1 MSGSGGSVSDAPMQ
15 KTVDGQPHQLAYIT
29 PGEAQTLV
37 NQGGKPTM
45 TSEGIMAY
53 PPEGNYGSGNSSN
66 QGPAGGASSGGN
78 YGGNQNTG
86 GAGSNFSSGD
96 NNREQASVNQY
107 TRAKTEAA
115 QVSSDDVYDAPDRD
129 HYKDTQR
136 KIKTTSGKVVD
147 TTMSKEEYDKFNKE
161 LNEYYGTEDVKYEP
175 YGRAGK
181 GTVNLT
187 FKEHYNNVITQNP
200 ALKYTPALAFLAAAG
215 RNVGEY
221 LTTDYGTYKYA
232 GPGTDSGGLL
242 GSGERTRVQ
251 NDREI
256 MRNLAP
262 DAPYIVSGL
271 DQPDSSPA
279 ADFFANMNKNK
290 NELFFQDQYDSAKAK
305 MQGILG
311 SPSPM
316 RYLAVNESP
325 FYNWLKDNSLDKG
338 IL

>member
-1 MSGSGGSVSDAPMQ
+1 MSGGGGSSSDSGGGSDRAAAA
-15 KTVDGQPHQLAYIT
+15 KA
-29 PGEAQTLV
+29 A
-37 NQGGKPTM
+37 M
-45 TSEGIMAY
+45 TSQAAY
-53 PPEGNYGSGNSSN
+53 TSSASKATAPQVN
-66 QGPAGGASSGGN
+66 IGGGDGGN
-78 YGGNQNTG
+78 
-86 GAGSNFSSGD
+86 
-96 NNREQASVNQY
+96 NNDQY
-107 TRAKTEAA
+107 TQDSLKRYEASREDYDEPDKDHFKQTQKEIAKK
-115 QVSSDDVYDAPDRD
+115 S
-129 HYKDTQR
+129 KD
-136 KIKTTSGKVVD
+136 VVD
-147 TTMSKEEYDKFNKE
+147 TKMSKEQYEKFNE
-161 LNEYYGTEDVKYEP
+161 DLNKYYGTEDVKYEP

-187 FKEHYNNVITQNP
+187 FKEHYNNVVTQNP
-200 ALKYTPALAFLAAAG
+200 ALKLSPVLAFLTAAG

-242 GSGERTRVQ
+242 GSGERTRMQ

-290 NELFFQDQYDSAKAK
+290 HELFFQDQYDSAKAK

-311 SPSPM
+311 TPSPM

>member
-45 TSEGIMAY
+45 TNEGIMAY
-53 PPEGNYGSGNSSN
+53 PPLG
-66 QGPAGGASSGGN
+66 QAGTSPGTTTSGGSAFS
-78 YGGNQNTG
+78 GGG
-86 GAGSNFSSGD
+86 GRNDRD
-96 NNREQASVNQY
+96 NNREQASVSQY
-107 TRAKTEAA
+107 TRARTEAA

-129 HYKDTQR
+129 HYRDTQ
-136 KIKTTSGKVVD
+136 KEIAQKSKGVVD
-147 TTMSKEEYDKFNKE
+147 TKMSKEQYEQFNKD
-161 LNEYYGTEDVKYEP
+161 LNKYYGTEDVKYEP

-316 RYLAVNESP
+316 RYLAVSESP

>member
-1 MSGSGGSVSDAPMQ
+1 MSGGGGSSSDSGGGNDMQVSGMEAALSKEKGISTYSDTTIARRERDNYSSMDNEEQAAYDANVGTYKGVTPSDAGINP
-15 KTVDGQPHQLAYIT
+15 KT
-29 PGEAQTLV
+29 
-37 NQGGKPTM
+37 GKF
-45 TSEGIMAY
+45 E
-53 PPEGNYGSGNSSN
+53 
-66 QGPAGGASSGGN
+66 SGG
-78 YGGNQNTG
+78 
-86 GAGSNFSSGD
+86 FVD
-96 NNREQASVNQY
+96 
-107 TRAKTEAA
+107 
-115 QVSSDDVYDAPDRD
+115 SDDEYDAPDKD
-129 HYKDTQR
+129 HYKQTQ
-136 KIKTTSGKVVD
+136 KEIAKKSKDVVD
-147 TTMSKEEYDKFNKE
+147 TKMSKEEYEQFNKD
-161 LNEYYGTEDVKYEP
+161 LNKYYGTEGVKYEP

-187 FKEHYNNVITQNP
+187 FKEHYNNVVTQNP
-200 ALKYTPALAFLAAAG
+200 ALKFSPVLAFLTAAG

-242 GSGERTRVQ
+242 GSGERTRMQ

-262 DAPYIVSGL
+262 DAPYIVSGM
-271 DQPDSSPA
+271 DRPDSSPA

-316 RYLAVNESP
+316 RYLAVSESP

>member
-1 MSGSGGSVSDAPMQ
+1 MSGGGGSSSDSGGGNDMQVSGMEAALSKEKGISTYSDTRTGSTRGYEGSDAGFAAND
-15 KTVDGQPHQLAYIT
+15 TSYAGVT
-29 PGEAQTLV
+29 PFDAGINPQT
-37 NQGGKPTM
+37 GKF
-45 TSEGIMAY
+45 E
-53 PPEGNYGSGNSSN
+53 
-66 QGPAGGASSGGN
+66 SGGF
-78 YGGNQNTG
+78 
-86 GAGSNFSSGD
+86 AD
-96 NNREQASVNQY
+96 
-107 TRAKTEAA
+107 
-115 QVSSDDVYDAPDRD
+115 SDDEYDAPDKD
-129 HYKDTQR
+129 HFNQTQKEIRQKSKD
-136 KIKTTSGKVVD
+136 VVD
-147 TTMSKEEYDKFNKE
+147 TKMSKEEYEQFNKD
-161 LNEYYGTEDVKYEP
+161 LNKYYGTEGVKYEP

-187 FKEHYNNVITQNP
+187 FKEHYNNVVTQNP
-200 ALKYTPALAFLAAAG
+200 ALKLSPVLAFLTAAG

-242 GSGERTRVQ
+242 GSGERTRMQ

-290 NELFFQDQYDSAKAK
+290 HELFFQDQYDSAKAK

-311 SPSPM
+311 TPSPM

>member
-1 MSGSGGSVSDAPMQ
+1 MSGGGGSNDGSNDTDVSGA
-15 KTVDGQPHQLAYIT
+15 
-29 PGEAQTLV
+29 EAV
-37 NQGGKPTM
+37 
-45 TSEGIMAY
+45 A
-53 PPEGNYGSGNSSN
+53 
-66 QGPAGGASSGGN
+66 
-78 YGGNQNTG
+78 TG
-86 GAGSNFSSGD
+86 GSTYSDRQIDNSVPYTGGD
-96 NNREQASVNQY
+96 NARETKGAHMQY
-107 TRAKTEAA
+107 VRSRYQAA
-115 QVSSDDVYDAPDRD
+115 QVDAEDEYDAPDRD
-129 HYKDTQR
+129 HYRDTQR
-136 KIKTTSGKVVD
+136 EIAQKSKDVVD
-147 TTMSKEEYDKFNKE
+147 TKMSKEQYEKFNE
-161 LNEYYGTEDVKYEP
+161 DLNKYYGTEDVKYEP
-175 YGRAGK
+175 YGRAGE

-200 ALKYTPALAFLAAAG
+200 ALKASPVLAFLTAAG

-242 GSGERTRVQ
+242 GSGERTRMQ

-262 DAPYIVSGL
+262 DAPYIVSGM
-271 DQPDSSPA
+271 DRPDSSPA

-311 SPSPM
+311 TPSPM

>member
-1 MSGSGGSVSDAPMQ
+1 MSGGGGSNDGSNDTDVSGA
-15 KTVDGQPHQLAYIT
+15 
-29 PGEAQTLV
+29 EAV
-37 NQGGKPTM
+37 
-45 TSEGIMAY
+45 A
-53 PPEGNYGSGNSSN
+53 
-66 QGPAGGASSGGN
+66 
-78 YGGNQNTG
+78 TG
-86 GAGSNFSSGD
+86 GSTYSDRQIDNSVPYTGGD
-96 NNREQASVNQY
+96 NARETKGAHMQY
-107 TRAKTEAA
+107 VRSRYQAA
-115 QVSSDDVYDAPDRD
+115 QVDAEDEYDAPDRD
-129 HYKDTQR
+129 HYRDTQR
-136 KIKTTSGKVVD
+136 EIAQKSKDVVD
-147 TTMSKEEYDKFNKE
+147 TKMSKEQYEKFNE
-161 LNEYYGTEDVKYEP
+161 DLNKYYGTEDVKYEP

-200 ALKYTPALAFLAAAG
+200 ALKASPVLAFLTAAG

-242 GSGERTRVQ
+242 GSGERTRMQ

-262 DAPYIVSGL
+262 DAPYIVSGM
-271 DQPDSSPA
+271 DRPDSSPA

-311 SPSPM
+311 TPSPM

>member
-1 MSGSGGSVSDAPMQ
+1 MSGGGGSNDGSNDTDVSGA
-15 KTVDGQPHQLAYIT
+15 
-29 PGEAQTLV
+29 EAV
-37 NQGGKPTM
+37 
-45 TSEGIMAY
+45 A
-53 PPEGNYGSGNSSN
+53 
-66 QGPAGGASSGGN
+66 
-78 YGGNQNTG
+78 TG
-86 GAGSNFSSGD
+86 GSTYSDRQIDNSVPYTGGD
-96 NNREQASVNQY
+96 NARETKGAHMQY
-107 TRAKTEAA
+107 VRSRYQAA
-115 QVSSDDVYDAPDRD
+115 QVDAEDEYDAPDRD
-129 HYKDTQR
+129 HYRDTQR
-136 KIKTTSGKVVD
+136 EIAQKSKDVVD
-147 TTMSKEEYDKFNKE
+147 TKMSKEQYEKFNE
-161 LNEYYGTEDVKYEP
+161 DLNKYYGTEDVKYEP
-175 YGRAGK
+175 YGRAGE

-200 ALKYTPALAFLAAAG
+200 ALKASPVLAFLTAAG

-242 GSGERTRVQ
+242 GSGERTRMQ

-262 DAPYIVSGL
+262 DAPYIVSGI
-271 DQPDSSPA
+271 DRPDSSPA

-311 SPSPM
+311 TPSPM

>member
-1 MSGSGGSVSDAPMQ
+1 MSGGGGSSSDGGNDMQVSGMEAALSKEQGISTYSDTRTGSTKGYEGSDAGFAANDTSYAGVTPSMSSINPQTGKFESGGF
-15 KTVDGQPHQLAYIT
+15 VD
-29 PGEAQTLV
+29 
-37 NQGGKPTM
+37 
-45 TSEGIMAY
+45 
-53 PPEGNYGSGNSSN
+53 
-66 QGPAGGASSGGN
+66 
-78 YGGNQNTG
+78 
-86 GAGSNFSSGD
+86 
-96 NNREQASVNQY
+96 
-107 TRAKTEAA
+107 
-115 QVSSDDVYDAPDRD
+115 SDDEYDAPDKD
-129 HYKDTQR
+129 HFKQTQKEIAQKSKD
-136 KIKTTSGKVVD
+136 VVD
-147 TTMSKEEYDKFNKE
+147 TKMSKEEYEQFNKD
-161 LNEYYGTEDVKYEP
+161 LNKYYGTKDVKYEP

-200 ALKYTPALAFLAAAG
+200 ALKFSPVLAFLSAAG

-242 GSGERTRVQ
+242 GSGERTRMQ

-290 NELFFQDQYDSAKAK
+290 HELFFQDQYDSAKAK

-311 SPSPM
+311 TPSPM
-316 RYLAVNESP
+316 RYLAVSESP

>member
-1 MSGSGGSVSDAPMQ
+1 MSGGGGSNDGSNDTDVSGAEAVTFGGTTYSDR
-15 KTVDGQPHQLAYIT
+15 
-29 PGEAQTLV
+29 PGGATTQVGRTGPDRGDNVREAQ
-37 NQGGKPTM
+37 M
-45 TSEGIMAY
+45 H
-53 PPEGNYGSGNSSN
+53 
-66 QGPAGGASSGGN
+66 
-78 YGGNQNTG
+78 
-86 GAGSNFSSGD
+86 
-96 NNREQASVNQY
+96 NQY
-107 TRAKTEAA
+107 HRAKTQAA

-129 HYKDTQR
+129 HYRDTQR
-136 KIKTTSGKVVD
+136 EIAQKSKDVVD
-147 TTMSKEEYDKFNKE
+147 TKMSKEEYEQFNKD
-161 LNEYYGTEDVKYEP
+161 LNKYYGTEDVKYEP

-187 FKEHYNNVITQNP
+187 FKEHYNNVVTQNP
-200 ALKYTPALAFLAAAG
+200 ALKFSPVLAFLTAAG

-242 GSGERTRVQ
+242 GSGERTRMQ

-262 DAPYIVSGL
+262 DAPYIVSGI
-271 DQPDSSPA
+271 DRPDSSPA

-311 SPSPM
+311 TPSPM
-316 RYLAVNESP
+316 RYLAVSESP

>member
-1 MSGSGGSVSDAPMQ
+1 MSGGGGSSSDSGGGNDMQVSGMEAALSKEQGISTYSDTRTGSTRGYEGSDAGFAAND
-15 KTVDGQPHQLAYIT
+15 TSYAGVT
-29 PGEAQTLV
+29 PFDAGINPQT
-37 NQGGKPTM
+37 GKF
-45 TSEGIMAY
+45 E
-53 PPEGNYGSGNSSN
+53 
-66 QGPAGGASSGGN
+66 SGGF
-78 YGGNQNTG
+78 
-86 GAGSNFSSGD
+86 AD
-96 NNREQASVNQY
+96 
-107 TRAKTEAA
+107 
-115 QVSSDDVYDAPDRD
+115 SDDEYDAPDKD
-129 HYKDTQR
+129 HFKQTQKEIAKKSKD
-136 KIKTTSGKVVD
+136 VVD
-147 TTMSKEEYDKFNKE
+147 TKMSKEEYEQFNKD
-161 LNEYYGTEDVKYEP
+161 LNKYYGTEGVKYEP

-200 ALKYTPALAFLAAAG
+200 ALKASPVLAFLSAAG

-221 LTTDYGTYKYA
+221 LTSDYGTYKYA

-271 DQPDSSPA
+271 DQPDRSPA